1 MERMEGI
8 DALRRGM
15 DGETTQTSE
24 LTRAL
29 EKLEQIVR
37 DGLQHGFFECV
48 VRGEIVN
55 SGQKRRLVIRAGKS
69 HQFTI
74 SADDLRS

>member
-1 MERMEGI
+1 MER
-8 DALRRGM
+8 DTSRRS
-15 DGETTQTSE
+15 SE
-24 LTRAL
+24 LDRAL
-29 EKLEQIVR
+29 EKLEQEVR

-55 SGQKRRLVIRAGKS
+55 NGQKRRLVIRAGKS

-74 SADDLRS
+74 PEEDLR